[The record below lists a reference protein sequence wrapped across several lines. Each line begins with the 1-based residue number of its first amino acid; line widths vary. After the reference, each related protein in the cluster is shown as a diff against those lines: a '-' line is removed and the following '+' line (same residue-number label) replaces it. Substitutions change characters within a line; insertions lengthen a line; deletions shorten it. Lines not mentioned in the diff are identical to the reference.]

1 MSNREFPERGIVW
14 KVLEKELWEARAQDP
29 DWSNEIMGGVTW
41 PNPGGNVHLAAKEAA
56 GIYFNAFLL
65 GRYTQPSVNKVK
77 DEVTRMAREMLGVP
91 EDGHLTLTYGGT
103 ESNFLGVL
111 AARNWAREALPK
123 VKTPTIVAP
132 YSAHPSFNKAAHYL
146 GMEVV
151 RVPCRDDYRADVDA
165 LAAAI
170 TDDTVMLVG
179 SAPPYPHGLVDPIAD
194 IGALAAERG
203 LWLHVDACVG
213 GFLIPFLKKLGEA
226 VPDYDLNVP
235 GVRSL
240 SADLHK
246 FGFTPTGVST
256 ISLRHGEDV
265 RHHRFAFDDWPYG
278 NYTVDVFPGS
288 KSATMIA
295 AAWAVMKH
303 LGEEGYLKV
312 ARELLRTQ
320 ARLVEGVEAI
330 PGLRLLTRPE
340 AGIVVYTSDEL
351 DIGAVAEGLVERG
364 HAIGRVKQPPAIHHL
379 MEPSEDDRFLDGY
392 LASLAEVVEEVRAGK
407 RTAKGVEQVYA

>member
-14 KVLEKELWEARAQDP
+14 KVLERELWEARSRD
-29 DWSNEIMGGVTW
+29 DDVSHEIMGGVTW

-65 GRYTQPSVNKVK
+65 GRYTQPSVAKIK
-77 DEVTRMAREMLGVP
+77 DEVTAMAREMLSVP
-91 EDGHLTLTYGGT
+91 DDGHLTLTYGGT
-103 ESNFLGVL
+103 ESNFLAVL
-111 AARNWAREALPK
+111 AARNWARENLPE

-146 GMEVV
+146 GLEVV
-151 RVPCRDDYRADVDA
+151 RVPCRADYRADVAA
-165 LAAAI
+165 LADAV
-170 TDDTVMLVG
+170 TGDTIMLVG

-194 IGALAAERG
+194 IGALAIERG

-213 GFLIPFLKKLGEA
+213 GYLIPFLKKLGCDL
-226 VPDYDLNVP
+226 PDYDLNVP

-256 ISLRHGEDV
+256 ISLRHAEDV
-265 RHHRFAFDDWPYG
+265 VHHRFAFDDWPYG

-303 LGEEGYLKV
+303 LGADGYLNL
-312 ARELLRTQ
+312 ARALLRTQ
-320 ARLVEGVEAI
+320 KRLVEGVTAI
-330 PGLRLLTRPE
+330 PGLRLLAEPE
-340 AGIVVYTSDEL
+340 AGIVVYTSDEG
-351 DIGAVAEGLVERG
+351 DVGAVAEGLAERG
-364 HAIGRVKQPPAIHHL
+364 HAVGRVKEPPAIHHL
-379 MEPSEDDRFLDGY
+379 MEPVEDDRFLDAY
-392 LASLAEVVEEVRAGK
+392 LASLAEVVDEVRAGRRK
-407 RTAKGVEQVYA
+407 ATGKESIYA

>member
-14 KVLEKELWEARAQDP
+14 KVLERELWEARTADNDWGREIFGGANWP
-29 DWSNEIMGGVTW
+29 D
-41 PNPGGNVHLAAKEAA
+41 PGGNVHLAAKEAA

-65 GRYTQPSVNKVK
+65 GRYTQPSVSKVA

-111 AARNWAREALPK
+111 AARNWARENRPEAK
-123 VKTPTIVAP
+123 NPTIVAP

-146 GMEVV
+146 GLEVV
-151 RVPCRDDYRADVDA
+151 RVPCRDDFRADVDA

-170 TDDTVMLVG
+170 TGDTIMLVG
-179 SAPPYPHGLVDPIAD
+179 SAPAYPHGLVDPIAE
-194 IGALAAERG
+194 IGALAADRG

-213 GFLIPFLKKLGEA
+213 GFLIPFLKRLDED
-226 VPDYDLNVP
+226 VPDYDLNLA
-235 GVRSL
+235 GVSSL

-256 ISLRHGEDV
+256 ISLRDAANLV
-265 RHHRFAFDDWPYG
+265 HHRFAFDDWPYG

-288 KSATMIA
+288 KNAMMIA

-303 LGEEGYLKV
+303 LGEDGYLNV
-312 ARELLRTQ
+312 ARGLLRAQ
-320 ARLVEGVEAI
+320 RRLVEGVTAI
-330 PGLRLLTRPE
+330 PGFRLLAAPE
-340 AGIVVYTSDEL
+340 AGIVVYTSDGF
-351 DIGAVAEGLVERG
+351 DIGAVAEGLIERG
-364 HAIGRVKQPPAIHHL
+364 HAIGQVKAPPAIHHL
-379 MEPSEDDRFLDGY
+379 MEPVEDERFVDDY
-392 LASLAEVVEEVRAGK
+392 LVSLAEVVEEVRAGK
-407 RTAKGVEQVYA
+407 RTAQGAEQVYA

>member
-14 KVLEKELWEARAQDP
+14 KVLERELWEARAADDGVDQ
-29 DWSNEIMGGVTW
+29 EIMGGVTW

-56 GIYFNAFLL
+56 NIYFNAFLL
-65 GRYTQPSVNKVK
+65 GRYTQPSVVK
-77 DEVTRMAREMLGVP
+77 IKAETTRMAREILSVP
-91 EDGHLTLTYGGT
+91 EDGNLTLTYGGT
-103 ESNFLGVL
+103 ESNFLAVL
-111 AARNWAREALPK
+111 AARNWARENLPN

-179 SAPPYPHGLVDPIAD
+179 SAPPYPHGLVDPITE
-194 IGALAAERG
+194 IGALAQARG
-203 LWLHVDACVG
+203 LWLHVDGCVG
-213 GFLIPFLKKLGEA
+213 GFLIPFLKKLGVD

-235 GVRSL
+235 GVCSL

-256 ISLRHGEDV
+256 ISLKDAAHV
-265 RHHRFAFDDWPYG
+265 AHHTFAFDDWPYG

-288 KSATMIA
+288 KSAMMIA

-303 LGEEGYLKV
+303 LGEDGYLNV
-312 ARELLRTQ
+312 ARGLLDTQ
-320 ARLVEGVEAI
+320 ARLVAGIEAI
-330 PGLRLLTRPE
+330 DGLRLLTQPE
-340 AGIVVYTSDEL
+340 AGIVVYTSDDF
-351 DIGAVAEGLVERG
+351 DIKAVAEGLGERG
-364 HAIGRVKQPPAIHHL
+364 HAIGVVKDPPAIHHL
-379 MEPSEDDRFLDGY
+379 MEPVEDDRFVDAY
-392 LASLAEVVEEVRAGK
+392 LASLAEIVDEVRSGK
-407 RTAKGVEQVYA
+407 RTAKGAEQVYA